1 MNIKTV
7 LYPIVSTC
15 TIQFT
20 DRRGETEWI
29 GGGGEAGVPFYLLRW
44 EKIQVGNGVKIAKIE
59 EK

>member
-1 MNIKTV
+1 MKKDKESTV

-29 GGGGEAGVPFYLLRW
+29 GGGGEAGVPFYLLKEGDDSSGKRS
-44 EKIQVGNGVKIAKIE
+44 
-59 EK
+59 